1 MVYHPNIV
9 RMFVTLDQH
18 IGIARERS
26 IGMREDITSPIIHCI
41 YPWVYV
47 GLAAKN
53 YVEAF
58 FFYSSKLLDQMKE
71 LKELQAQ
78 EQNEPQMGNCAQKL
92 QTRVHYTGKLPF
104 SGNPYL
110 DLAHH
115 GFDLHS
121 CDVRFLKK
129 PNANGHTV
137 TGVFNVSGKRHTA
150 FGFTYEGLISFL
162 LDILYRRRA
171 YISERHEAKRETR
184 KQRYGQP

>member
-1 MVYHPNIV
+1 MYHPNIV
-9 RMFVTLDQH
+9 RKFVTLDQH

-78 EQNEPQMGNCAQKL
+78 EQNEREMGYCAQEL
-92 QTRVHYTGKLPF
+92 QTRAHETGELPF

-121 CDVRFLKK
+121 CDVRFLKT
-129 PNANGHTV
+129 PNTNGHTV
-137 TGVFNVSGKRHTA
+137 TGVFNVSGKHYTA
-150 FGFTYEGLISFL
+150 AGFTYDGLLRFL
-162 LDILYRRRA
+162 LASLYRRRA
-171 YISERHEAKRETR
+171 YISERHREKREAR
-184 KQRYGQP
+184 KQRYAQS